1 MARLATNAKNDE
13 DVVFVVFYDKDKNE
27 EVMGSGRQKIRPDI
41 SEPDFFVRITDRD
54 RITGTSMISKVKGK
68 TEVSRQP
75 PGYHPAALFVALLP
89 SQSF

>member
-41 SEPDFFVRITDRD
+41 SEPDFFVRITDRNYGD
-54 RITGTSMISKVKGK
+54 IIPNYCFSSADFR
-68 TEVSRQP
+68 
-75 PGYHPAALFVALLP
+75 PGFPWCKALPVRRSAFL
-89 SQSF
+89 